1 MSDLALEAELKPSFD
16 ARARIDDLDSQLTGV
31 RNVRDTRDVEGLDLV
46 TRLVNAI
53 KADENEGEDSE
64 LLEVM
69 GYVIKSKR
77 KSGLHRNTPES
88 NSAPIPKAA

>member
-1 MSDLALEAELKPSFD
+1 M
-16 ARARIDDLDSQLTGV
+16 Q
-31 RNVRDTRDVEGLDLV
+31 GLDLV

-88 NSAPIPKAA
+88 NSTPIPKAA